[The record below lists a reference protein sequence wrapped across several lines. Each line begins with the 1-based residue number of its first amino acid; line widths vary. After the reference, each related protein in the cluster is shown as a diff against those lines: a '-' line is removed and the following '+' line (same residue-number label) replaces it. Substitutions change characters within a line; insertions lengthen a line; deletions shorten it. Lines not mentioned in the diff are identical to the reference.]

1 MTKSKGWFA
10 VIIAV
15 GVIAGIAAL
24 VPAFREALGAVA
36 VIVLILGVVWLNF
49 VNG

>member
-1 MTKSKGWFA
+1 MTKSKGWLA

-15 GVIAGIAAL
+15 GIVAAIAAL
-24 VPAFREALGAVA
+24 VPAFREALGALA

-49 VNG
+49 FNG

>member
-1 MTKSKGWFA
+1 MSKSKGWLT
-10 VIIAV
+10 VIVAV

-49 VNG
+49 VHG

>member
-1 MTKSKGWFA
+1 MTKSKGWLV

-15 GVIAGIAAL
+15 AMVAGVAAL
-24 VPAFREALGAVA
+24 VPAFREALGALA
-36 VIVLILGVVWLNF
+36 VIVLVLGVVWLNF